1 MDTDLLLMIGVVL
14 LVLAVPS
21 LISAW
26 AESRAPRM
34 GAIMVIV
41 ALGLILTAVQVKPG
55 GYAFRDVPSVMLE
68 VMGRLIN

>member
-1 MDTDLLLMIGVVL
+1 MDTDLLLTIGVVL
-14 LVLAVPS
+14 LVLVVPS

-34 GAIMVIV
+34 GAIMTIV

-55 GYAFRDVPSVMLE
+55 GYAFRDVPTVMLD
-68 VMGRLIN
+68 VVLRLVN